1 MLFLENILISRKIN
15 SFDSHVS
22 KIKINDLAIH
32 QELIYQLFK
41 KPRKSHTV
49 FENP

>member
-1 MLFLENILISRKIN
+1 MLFLENILTSRKIN

-32 QELIYQLFK
+32 QESHISVIQETK
-41 KPRKSHTV
+41 EKSNSV
-49 FENP
+49 